1 MTESKHHQALVVRTA
16 TAVQAA
22 LRGYSNV
29 KCYID
34 GLADSDGHPP
44 IIQGYRP
51 DVYAETREIVV
62 VGEAKPPWDLES
74 PRSELQLR
82 AFLRYVETN
91 RVRHMVLAVN
101 WRDRAT
107 AKSLLK
113 SIALNW
119 ECVRDRIHILDGR
132 YTLCFEFNTKDHA
145 AT

>member
-1 MTESKHHQALVVRTA
+1 M
-16 TAVQAA
+16 
-22 LRGYSNV
+22 
-29 KCYID
+29 KCYVD
-34 GLADSDGHPP
+34 GIPDSDGHPP
-44 IIQGYRP
+44 TIQGYRP

-82 AFLRYVETN
+82 AFLRYVESDML
-91 RVRHMVLAVN
+91 RHMVLAVD
-101 WRDRAT
+101 WTDKAT

-132 YTLCFEFNTKDHA
+132 YTLCFELDTKDHA
-145 AT
+145 AI